1 MNSREKEVIQ
11 AGLKD
16 EKHTIKQLE
25 RIYDQ
30 ARKDCEAKIAEL
42 NARTDLQNIQSIVY
56 QRQYQ
61 EALKRQLDGVLD
73 TLHGNQF
80 TTVADYLGKCYE
92 NGFYGT
98 LYDLQGQG
106 VPLIFPM
113 RQDQVVKA
121 LEIDSKLSKPLYKKM
136 GEDVD
141 YLKKSIR
148 AELSRGVANGS
159 SYLEMA
165 THIARGMNSPFNKA
179 MNRTFLI
186 TRTEGHRVQEQ
197 AAMDVRF
204 KARDAGA
211 DILKEWVATLDD
223 KTREW
228 HADADG
234 QIRELDEMF
243 DVNGEQM
250 EAPGIGGS
258 AENVCNCRCF
268 CAQRARWA
276 LGADETRYLAD
287 VDEMTED
294 QKEQIAKKLG
304 IPVDELGEH
313 SKSIVQIRSSD
324 YDDFKA
330 KAAAEAEKRFGHPD
344 SELAKAYGSHYDKVV
359 QCVQDCPN
367 ENAQTLWHNSEQQI
381 KVGDAHYSGRAHCS
395 GGSPTIYV
403 NVESDAKGSSYQTPY
418 QVTFHESGHA
428 IDKIHKT
435 PGTPFSFGFSDTYEN
450 GKFPATIKQ
459 EVADWVSSVDKD
471 MKAVWKEHKGDWDW
485 LHDHGYI
492 SDGWTWDFYKEH
504 GTWVSGEPKYS
515 KSMAYAAIQKEIRS
529 IELHDRSD
537 LSDILEGATKAKIQ
551 CGVGHGKSY
560 WTGTFAD
567 SNLATEAF
575 TEMYST
581 LFTNPGSNATIQ
593 KYLPKSY
600 GVFEEMLEEMIKKG
614 K

>member
-11 AGLKD
+11 AGLSD

-25 RIYDQ
+25 RIYEQ
-30 ARKDCEAKIAEL
+30 ARKDCEQKIADL

-61 EALKRQLDGVLD
+61 EALKKQLDSVID
-73 TLHGNQF
+73 NLHGNSF
-80 TTVADYLGKCYE
+80 TTVSDYLGKCYD

-141 YLKKSIR
+141 TLKKSIR

-159 SYLEMA
+159 SYMEIA
-165 THIARGMNSPFNKA
+165 THIANGMNSPFNKA

-204 KARDAGA
+204 RARDAGA
-211 DILKEWVATLDD
+211 DILKQWDATLDD

-234 QIRELDEMF
+234 QIRELDDF
-243 DVNGEQM
+243 FIVDGEQM

-258 AENVCNCRCF
+258 AHNVCNCRCF
-268 CAQRARWA
+268 CSQRARWA
-276 LGADETRYLAD
+276 LGADETRYLGD
-287 VDEMTED
+287 VDAMTDE
-294 QKEQIAKKLG
+294 QKENIARKLG
-304 IPVDELGEH
+304 IPVDELPQH
-313 SKSIVQIRSSD
+313 SKSIVKVNAD
-324 YDDFKA
+324 NYDDFKRKA
-330 KAAAEAEKRFGHPD
+330 KDVTVQRFGHPD
-344 SELAKAYGSHYDKVV
+344 CDLAKSYGKHYDDVVEKVSN
-359 QCVQDCPN
+359 CPN
-367 ENAQTLWHNSEQQI
+367 EKAKQVWHKSEQQI
-381 KVGDAHYSGRAHCS
+381 KVGDAHYKGQAYCS
-395 GGSPTIYV
+395 GGSPTIHV
-403 NVESDAKGSSYQTPY
+403 NLETDLKGSSYQTPL

-428 IDKIHKT
+428 IDIIHKGKGS
-435 PGTPFSFGFSDTYEN
+435 GTPFSFGLSNTYEN
-450 GKFPATIKQ
+450 GKFPTTIKK
-459 EVADWVSSVDKD
+459 EVADWVGRVDKE
-471 MKAVWKEHKGDWDW
+471 MKTVWKEHKGDWQW

-492 SDGWTWDFYKEH
+492 SDSWTWEFYKKN
-504 GTWVSGEPKYS
+504 GSWVGGEPKYS
-515 KSMAYAAIQKEIRS
+515 KSMAYKAIEKEIRK

-537 LSDILEGATKAKIQ
+537 LSDILEGATKGKIQ

-560 WTGTFAD
+560 WSGAFAD

-575 TEMYST
+575 TEMFST
-581 LFTNPGSNATIQ
+581 AFTNPGSHATIQ
-593 KYLPKSY
+593 KYLPESY
-600 GVFEEMLEEMIKKG
+600 KVFEEILDVMVK
-614 K
+614 

>member
-11 AGLKD
+11 AGLTD

-61 EALKRQLDGVLD
+61 EALKKQLDGVLD

-148 AELSRGVANGS
+148 AELSRGVASGS

-165 THIARGMNSPFNKA
+165 THIANGMNSPFNKA
-179 MNRTFLI
+179 MNRAFLI

-268 CAQRARWA
+268 CAQCARWA

-304 IPVDELGEH
+304 IPVDELPQH
-313 SKSIVQIRSSD
+313 SKSIVKIRSED
-324 YDDFKA
+324 YDDFKVKTKDA
-330 KAAAEAEKRFGHPD
+330 IQKQSSDLYPD
-344 SELAKAYGSHYDKVV
+344 SLAGIKRGSPMTFDEADTGKVNPKYGTRGGYSINCQSCVPTFEARQRGYDVQVLPNTPNSTPQRLSRKTNLIWIDPATGDHPKYLFDDSATTPKKYLGFVQNTVEQGGRYSIEFAWKGRRRSGHIVNLDRTESGELRIKDNQRG
-359 QCVQDCPN
+359 N
-367 ENAQTLWHNSEQQI
+367 GERSEW
-381 KVGDAHYSGRAHCS
+381 VGDAEVLKYLGQMKYTATVYGNKFSCVPKILR
-395 GGSPTIYV
+395 ID
-403 NVESDAKGSSYQTPY
+403 NMKFDEDIAKGIM
-418 QVTFHESGHA
+418 EG
-428 IDKIHKT
+428 
-435 PGTPFSFGFSDTYEN
+435 FG
-450 GKFPATIKQ
+450 K
-459 EVADWVSSVDKD
+459 
-471 MKAVWKEHKGDWDW
+471 
-485 LHDHGYI
+485 
-492 SDGWTWDFYKEH
+492 
-504 GTWVSGEPKYS
+504 
-515 KSMAYAAIQKEIRS
+515 
-529 IELHDRSD
+529 
-537 LSDILEGATKAKIQ
+537 
-551 CGVGHGKSY
+551 
-560 WTGTFAD
+560 
-567 SNLATEAF
+567 
-575 TEMYST
+575 
-581 LFTNPGSNATIQ
+581 
-593 KYLPKSY
+593 
-600 GVFEEMLEEMIKKG
+600 
-614 K
+614 